1 MNQYQLKATIQAQK
15 QYWDYLI
22 DPSFQG
28 LNRLFV
34 LSFKNNTHRTS
45 YNRYFLPTVEIKV
58 YNVMTDGKNFFD
70 QPVKMI

>member
-15 QYWDYLI
+15 QYLDYLI

-45 YNRYFLPTVEIKV
+45 YNRHFLPTVEIKV
-58 YNVMTDGKNFFD
+58 YNVITDGKNFFD